1 MGKSGDRIKSGDWK
15 STEAVLLMPSHQIR
29 RLGNQRKQDMA
40 QPRQHVVG
48 EDAEA
53 LRRSLRLDSFSGV
66 EGISF
71 GSGLNQV
78 NQKYMFMRGTG
89 GGLDGNT
96 RNAAAR
102 RGWTG
107 M

>member
-1 MGKSGDRIKSGDWK
+1 
-15 STEAVLLMPSHQIR
+15 
-29 RLGNQRKQDMA
+29 MA

-48 EDAEA
+48 EDAEV
-53 LRRSLRLDSFSGV
+53 LMRSLRLDSFSGV

-71 GSGLNQV
+71 GSCLNQV